1 MVEQA
6 PVVIYAWDPTRPTG
20 EIAPLFVSPQIEML
34 LGYSAA
40 EWTADPGL
48 RMDRVHPDDRAALMA
63 HAVEAHRTG
72 GEFHMEYRALHR
84 DGSVVW
90 IHDEANPVRWGSD
103 GHPTLVQGVMVDI
116 TRTKAA
122 EEHQRETQRRFQ
134 ALVERLPAV
143 TYVEDVETGGYRY
156 LSPQIEELSGHPV
169 QRWMDDPNLWE
180 KVLHPDDRERVLAA
194 NAADTGDS
202 WSVDYRMVRPDGRTV
217 WVHNE
222 SVLIRDDDGQPLEW
236 VGVCT
241 DLTEQKEASDQVRAA
256 EERFRAIVE
265 HIPAA
270 VYLDRPDGS
279 MQSVYVS
286 PQVETVMGVTAEHYL
301 AEPDLWLQLM
311 DDETRRDCER
321 RYLEAIEARMSW
333 EDEYRI
339 RKPDGKLAWI
349 HDETTFITDADG
361 EPLFLL
367 GVLFDITERKRAD
380 EALRESE
387 RREHAAAERLRTLD
401 DMKNTF
407 LAAVSHELRS
417 PLTSILGLS
426 LTLERTTG
434 LAEEERHDLV
444 ARLVRQRPEA
454 RSSAQGPPRSRP
466 AQPRDRRAAASDM
479 RRRFARPRDARLFG
493 GAVGTARGRGDRRGP
508 AGRRRS
514 QGGADR
520 REPAHERDPA
530 HADPRA
536 RSGCASK
543 ARRKA
548 CSSSWRTTD
557 RACPKTSARRSSSRS
572 GKVRRLPRTR
582 RVPGSGSPWSARF
595 AELHGGRAWVEERP
609 GGGASFRVFL
619 PRIDSRRRRARDSH
633 PSKAEA
639 LARLGPMAPDD
650 TTDHNPQ
657 KRRLHLPIV
666 GVTNG
671 PGADAAAGRKPP
683 WLKVRLVSGPNYADL
698 KSIMRGR
705 SLHTVCEEAMCPNI
719 RECWEEREATFLI
732 LGTKCTR
739 RCGFCDVMTAKP
751 DPVDEDEP
759 ARIAEAV
766 REMGLRY
773 VVLTGVARDDL
784 EDGGARIW
792 ASAIRAVREAVPGIG
807 IEVLAVGLQGRRAR
821 HRDGPR
827 GGARRLRAQP
837 RDRPTA
843 ARPDPAGVRV
853 RPVARGA
860 AVREAHRAGS
870 GDEVEPD
877 PRAWA
882 SDPTRSPPRWPTS
895 ATPAST
901 SSRWAS
907 TCSRPRTTC
916 RSTAGCTPTSS
927 RSWKRVGEE
936 IGIAHVEAGP
946 LVRSSY
952 HAGKQLKRAVEAGVA
967 APAWPQSSRSCSDAL
982 LLACGARSRR
992 KNRRAGS
999 TPRRTPPAA
1008 ATIDDTCLPK
1018 TARIAFGPYGCRY
1031 IWR

>member
-1 MVEQA
+1 MLFLLGALTGLFEHLSDWLLTREQTGGVFALVTLVAIGAAVFSILRWRQSEVETGKRIDAERSYRLLVEQA
-6 PVVIYAWDPTRPTG
+6 PVVIYAWDPTRGTG
-20 EIAPLFVSPQIEML
+20 EVAPHFVSPQIEML

-48 RMDRVHPDDRAALMA
+48 RMDRIHPDDRAALMA
-63 HAVEAHRTG
+63 RAVEAHRTG

-90 IHDEANPVRWGSD
+90 IHDEANPVRWDPD

-156 LSPQIEELSGHPV
+156 LSPQIEELSGHSV
-169 QRWMDDPNLWE
+169 RRWMEDPNLWE

-286 PQVETVMGVTAEHYL
+286 PQVETVMGVTTEHYL

-311 DDETRRDCER
+311 DDEARRECER

-434 LAEEERHDLV
+434 LAEDERHDLV
-444 ARLVRQRPEA
+444 ARLSANAQKLDRLLKDLLDLDRLNRGIVEPQRRTCDVGSLARGTLASLEALSERRVVVVTDDAQLAVDAAKVERIVENLLTNAIRHTPTEGTIWLRVEGTSEGVLIMVEDDGPGVPEDL
-454 RSSAQGPPRSRP
+454 RTTIFEPFRQGP
-466 AQPRDRRAAASDM
+466 AAPSHS
-479 RRRFARPRDARLFG
+479 P
-493 GAVGTARGRGDRRGP
+493 GTGIGL
-508 AGRRRS
+508 S
-514 QGGADR
+514 L
-520 REPAHERDPA
+520 
-530 HADPRA
+530 
-536 RSGCASK
+536 
-543 ARRKA
+543 
-548 CSSSWRTTD
+548 
-557 RACPKTSARRSSSRS
+557 
-572 GKVRRLPRTR
+572 V
-582 RVPGSGSPWSARF
+582 ARF
-595 AELHGGRAWVEERP
+595 AELHGGRAWAEERP

-619 PRIDSRRRRARDSH
+619 PRMSPGDGV
-633 PSKAEA
+633 PA
-639 LARLGPMAPDD
+639 LA
-650 TTDHNPQ
+650 
-657 KRRLHLPIV
+657 
-666 GVTNG
+666 
-671 PGADAAAGRKPP
+671 
-683 WLKVRLVSGPNYADL
+683 
-698 KSIMRGR
+698 SIE
-705 SLHTVCEEAMCPNI
+705 S
-719 RECWEEREATFLI
+719 
-732 LGTKCTR
+732 
-739 RCGFCDVMTAKP
+739 
-751 DPVDEDEP
+751 
-759 ARIAEAV
+759 
-766 REMGLRY
+766 
-773 VVLTGVARDDL
+773 
-784 EDGGARIW
+784 GGAR
-792 ASAIRAVREAVPGIG
+792 
-807 IEVLAVGLQGRRAR
+807 
-821 HRDGPR
+821 
-827 GGARRLRAQP
+827 
-837 RDRPTA
+837 
-843 ARPDPAGVRV
+843 
-853 RPVARGA
+853 
-860 AVREAHRAGS
+860 
-870 GDEVEPD
+870 
-877 PRAWA
+877 
-882 SDPTRSPPRWPTS
+882 
-895 ATPAST
+895 
-901 SSRWAS
+901 
-907 TCSRPRTTC
+907 
-916 RSTAGCTPTSS
+916 
-927 RSWKRVGEE
+927 
-936 IGIAHVEAGP
+936 
-946 LVRSSY
+946 
-952 HAGKQLKRAVEAGVA
+952 
-967 APAWPQSSRSCSDAL
+967 
-982 LLACGARSRR
+982 
-992 KNRRAGS
+992 
-999 TPRRTPPAA
+999 
-1008 ATIDDTCLPK
+1008 
-1018 TARIAFGPYGCRY
+1018 
-1031 IWR
+1031 